1 MYLLLVYASS
11 IVNTHLNDLQVSPTD
26 SQVER
31 AAEELVHI
39 INVGVYGM
47 AGCITL

>member
-1 MYLLLVYASS
+1 MVD
-11 IVNTHLNDLQVSPTD
+11 THLNDLQVSSTD
-26 SQVER
+26 SQVEW
-31 AAEELVHI
+31 AAVELVHI